1 MHHDWVNGIGIRK
14 VVLVERRKILKHR
27 FSEKSSDSEMR
38 VVLRNYVGNSTA

>member
-1 MHHDWVNGIGIRK
+1 MHHDRVNGIGIRK